1 MEKKEFKIVVCLKV
15 IHQLYSERGFDGIKR
30 TIDPEYLVKM
40 VNPADEYALEMAL
53 LLKERIEERRGHA
66 EIFVLSIAPNS
77 DEEILRRALA
87 MGADSAFRIWEEGFE
102 TLNAMALAYLLS
114 VTISRVGGDLIFCG
128 KKSSDMNGNEVGG
141 YLAEFLHLPQVSEV
155 TSLNMSQEGDR
166 MICRRKM
173 ERWGWDLVET
183 STPVVLTVERG
194 ENEPRYPNLFS
205 ILNWLEKEVKIL
217 DTASL
222 GIDKNRLKEWD
233 SLVRVIEW
241 NRPKPK
247 KVFTPKS
254 DLPPEERIR
263 LALTGGIEQKK
274 AKFLL
279 GEAREIV
286 SQVVDL
292 LLRQKILKTGGEK

>member
-15 IHQLYSERGFDGIKR
+15 IHLLCSERGFDRIKR

-53 LLKERIEERRGHA
+53 LLKERIEERGDHA
-66 EIFVLSIAPNS
+66 EIFVLSIAPDG

-102 TLNAMALAYLLS
+102 TLNATAVACLLS
-114 VTISRVGGDLIFCG
+114 VTISRIGGDLIFCG
-128 KKSSDMNGNEVGG
+128 KRSSDMNGNEVGG

-155 TSLNMSQEGDR
+155 TSLDISQEGDR

-183 STPVVLTVERG
+183 SWPVVLTVERG
-194 ENEPRYPNLFS
+194 GNEPRYPNLFS
-205 ILNWLEKEVKIL
+205 ILSWLGKEVKTL
-217 DTASL
+217 DTAYL
-222 GIDKNRLKEWD
+222 GIDKDRLKEWD

-263 LALTGGIEQKK
+263 LVLTGGIDQKK
-274 AKFLL
+274 AVLL
-279 GEAREIV
+279 QGEAREIV

-292 LLRQKILKTGGEK
+292 LLRQKILKTGGER